1 MDSKKIKVAVVG
13 GGVMGLYISWKLSE
27 AGHDVSL
34 FDKKK
39 ENTLGHKC
47 CSALVSE
54 RIKQFVPITE
64 DCIENVISTCIINFP
79 KGKVK
84 LNFKPKHLALNREM
98 LIDILLELNKKAG
111 TRIILGQEIKKVPQ
125 GFDRVIGCDGA
136 FSVIRRS
143 LNLPDPK
150 IKNGVQAY
158 SLMKN
163 NSNITETFTSSDIFG
178 FCWKIP
184 KGDKIEY
191 GVLGNQSEVRRKMD
205 KILEIKGVEKDSF
218 LAAAVPCPRC
228 SLFNAGLIF
237 PKEKNITLCGDA
249 MGLTKPWSG
258 GGIIW
263 GLHAA
268 DILIKTFP
276 NFKKYKKETIKFF
289 WFKVLKGQISN
300 YLVQTIG
307 KRFPNIIP
315 KEMTYDNDFPSFKLL
330 LKRKSDS
337 L

>member
-1 MDSKKIKVAVVG
+1 MDNKKIKVAVVG
-13 GGVMGLYISWKLSE
+13 GGVMGLYISWKLAE
-27 AGHDVSL
+27 AGHEVSL

-39 ENTLGHKC
+39 EDTLGKKC
-47 CSALVSE
+47 CSVLVSE
-54 RIKQFVPITE
+54 RIKQFIPIAE
-64 DCIENVISTCIINFP
+64 GCIENTISACVINFP

-98 LIDILLELNKKAG
+98 LIDTLLKLNKKAG
-111 TRIILGQEIKKVPQ
+111 TRIILGQEIRKVPQ

-136 FSVIRRS
+136 FSIIRRS

-150 IKNGVQAY
+150 IKNGIQAY
-158 SLMKN
+158 SLAIS
-163 NSNITETFTSSDIFG
+163 NSHITETFTDSNIFG
-178 FCWKIP
+178 FCWRIP

-191 GVLGNQSEVRRKMD
+191 GALGNQSEVKKKLDR
-205 KILEIKGVEKDSF
+205 ILEIKGVEKDSIS
-218 LAAAVPCPRC
+218 AAAVPYPGFP
-228 SLFNAGLIF
+228 LFNAGLIF

-268 DILIKTFP
+268 DILVKTFP
-276 NFKKYKKETIKFF
+276 DFKKYKKQTIKFF
-289 WFKVLKGQISN
+289 WFKILKGQISN
-300 YLVQTIG
+300 YFVQTVG
-307 KRFPNIIP
+307 KRLTGLIP

-330 LKRKSDS
+330 LRGKSDS

>member
-1 MDSKKIKVAVVG
+1 MDNKKLKVAVVG
-13 GGVMGLYISWKLSE
+13 GGVIGLYISWKLSE
-27 AGHDVSL
+27 AGHIVSL

-39 ENTLGHKC
+39 EDTLGKKC
-47 CSALVSE
+47 CSTLVSE
-54 RIKQFVPITE
+54 RIKDFIPITKE
-64 DCIENVISTCIINFP
+64 CIENKISHCVINFP

-84 LNFKPKHLALNREM
+84 LNFNPKHLALNREL
-98 LIDILLELNKKAG
+98 LIDILLDLNKKNG

-136 FSVIRRS
+136 FSVVRRS

-150 IKNGVQAY
+150 IKNGIQAY
-158 SLMKN
+158 SLIKS
-163 NSNITETFTSSDIFG
+163 NSSTVETFTYSDIFG

-184 KGDKIEY
+184 KGNKIEY
-191 GVLGNQSEVRRKMD
+191 GALGNQLEVKKKID
-205 KILEIKGVEKDSF
+205 KIFAINGVEKDYL
-218 LAAAVPCPRC
+218 LAAAIPCPRFP
-228 SLFNAGLIF
+228 LFKAGLIF
-237 PKEKNITLCGDA
+237 PKERDITLCGDA

-276 NFKKYKKETIKFF
+276 DFKKYKKETVRFFKF
-289 WFKVLKGQISN
+289 KIIKGQISN

-307 KRFPNIIP
+307 KRFPIILP

-330 LKRKSDS
+330 LRRKSDS

>member
-1 MDSKKIKVAVVG
+1 MDNKNLKVAVVG
-13 GGVMGLYISWKLSE
+13 GGVMGLYISWKLAE
-27 AGHDVSL
+27 VGHEVSL

-39 ENTLGHKC
+39 EDTLGKKC
-47 CSALVSE
+47 CSCLVSE
-54 RIKQFVPITE
+54 RIKQFIPLTE
-64 DCIENVISTCIINFP
+64 DCVENKISSCVINFP

-84 LNFKPKHLALNREM
+84 LNFNPQHLALNREK
-98 LIDILLELNKKAG
+98 LINTLLDLNKKAG

-125 GFDRVIGCDGA
+125 GFDRIIGCDGA

-143 LNLPDPK
+143 LGLPDPK

-158 SLMKN
+158 SLIKN
-163 NSNITETFTSSDIFG
+163 NSSITETFTSNDIYG

-191 GVLGNQSEVRRKMD
+191 GVLGSQSDVKKKVD
-205 KILEIKGVEKDSF
+205 KILSIKGVERDSF
-218 LAAAVPCPRC
+218 SAAAVPGPRFP
-228 SLFNAGLIF
+228 LFNAGLIF
-237 PKEKNITLCGDA
+237 PKEKDVTLCGDA

-276 NFKKYKKETIKFF
+276 DFNKYRKETTKFF
-289 WFKVLKGQISN
+289 KFKILKGQISN
-300 YLVQTIG
+300 YLVQTVG
-307 KRFPNIIP
+307 KRFPGFLP
-315 KEMTYDNDFPSFKLL
+315 KEMEYDNDFPSFSIAFKH
-330 LKRKSDS
+330 KR
-337 L
+337 

>member
-1 MDSKKIKVAVVG
+1 MDNKKIKVAVVG

-39 ENTLGHKC
+39 EDAIGHKC

-54 RIKQFVPITE
+54 RIKQFIPITE
-64 DCIENVISTCIINFP
+64 ECVENTISACVINFP

-98 LIDILLELNKKAG
+98 LIDILLDLNKKAG

-143 LNLPDPK
+143 LDLPDPK
-150 IKNGVQAY
+150 IKNGIQAY
-158 SLMKN
+158 SLIRNK
-163 NSNITETFTSSDIFG
+163 SNITETFTSPNLFG

-191 GVLGNQSEVRRKMD
+191 GALGTQSEVKKKVD
-205 KILEIKGVEKDSF
+205 IILGIKGVEKDS
-218 LAAAVPCPRC
+218 LLSAAVPCPKFPW
-228 SLFNAGLIF
+228 FNAGLIF
-237 PKEKNITLCGDA
+237 PKDKNITLCGDA

-268 DILIKTFP
+268 NILIKTFP
-276 NFKKYKKETIKFF
+276 DFKKYKKETVRFFKF
-289 WFKVLKGQISN
+289 KILKGQISN
-300 YLVQTIG
+300 YLVQTVG
-307 KRFPNIIP
+307 KTFPKILP

-330 LKRKSDS
+330 LRGKSDS

>member
-1 MDSKKIKVAVVG
+1 MDNQKIKVAVVG

-27 AGHDVSL
+27 MGHEVSL

-39 ENTLGHKC
+39 EDTLGHKC
-47 CSALVSE
+47 CSCLVSE
-54 RIKQFVPITE
+54 RIKQFIPITE
-64 DCIENVISTCIINFP
+64 ECIENKISSCVINFP

-84 LNFKPKHLALNREM
+84 LNFSPKHLALNREM
-98 LIDILLELNKKAG
+98 IISILLDLNKKVG

-158 SLMKN
+158 SLIKN
-163 NSNITETFTSSDIFG
+163 NSNTTETFTSGDIYG

-191 GVLGNQSEVRRKMD
+191 GVLGSQTDVRKKVDR
-205 KILEIKGVEKDSF
+205 ILNIKGVERDSF
-218 LAAAVPCPRC
+218 SAAAVPCPKF

-276 NFKKYKKETIKFF
+276 DFKKYKKETVSFFKF
-289 WFKVLKGQISN
+289 KILKGQISN

-307 KRFPNIIP
+307 KRFPYVLP
-315 KEMTYDNDFPSFKLL
+315 KEMIYDNDFPSFSIA
-330 LKRKSDS
+330 LKHKK
-337 L
+337 

>member
-1 MDSKKIKVAVVG
+1 MDNKKIKVAVVG

-39 ENTLGHKC
+39 EETLGHKC

-54 RIKQFVPITE
+54 RIRQFIPIIE
-64 DCIENVISTCIINFP
+64 ECIENTIKHCVINFP

-84 LNFKPKHLALNREM
+84 LNFNPQHLALNREK
-98 LIDILLELNKKAG
+98 LIDILLDLNKKVG

-158 SLMKN
+158 AFIKS
-163 NSNITETFTSSDIFG
+163 NSNITETFTSGDIFG

-191 GVLGNQSEVRRKMD
+191 GALGNQTEIKRKID
-205 KILEIKGVEKDSF
+205 RILQIKGVEKDSI
-218 LAAAVPCPRC
+218 LAAAVPCPKFP
-228 SLFNAGLIF
+228 LFNAGLIF
-237 PKEKNITLCGDA
+237 PKEKDITLCGDA

-268 DILIKTFP
+268 DILVKTFP
-276 NFKKYKKETIKFF
+276 DFKKYKKETIKFF
-289 WFKVLKGQISN
+289 WFKILKGQISN

-307 KRFPNIIP
+307 KRFSNIIP
-315 KEMTYDNDFPSFKLL
+315 REMTYDNDFPSFKLL
-330 LKRKSDS
+330 LRGKSDS

>member
-1 MDSKKIKVAVVG
+1 MDNKKIKVAVVG

-27 AGHDVSL
+27 MGHEVSL
-34 FDKKK
+34 FDRKK
-39 ENTLGHKC
+39 EDVLGKKC
-47 CSALVSE
+47 CSSLVSE
-54 RIKQFVPITE
+54 RIKQFIPITGK
-64 DCIENVISTCIINFP
+64 CIENKIFFCIINFP

-84 LNFKPKHLALNREM
+84 LNFNPKHLALNREM
-98 LIDILLELNKKAG
+98 LISILLDLNKKAG

-125 GFDRVIGCDGA
+125 GFDRIIGCDGA
-136 FSVIRRS
+136 FSAIRRS

-150 IKNGVQAY
+150 IKNGIQAY
-158 SLMKN
+158 SLIKN
-163 NSNITETFTSSDIFG
+163 NSNITETFASSDIFG

-184 KGDKIEY
+184 KGEKIEY
-191 GVLGNQSEVRRKMD
+191 GALGNQSEVKKKAD
-205 KILEIKGVEKDSF
+205 KILEIRGIEKDSF
-218 LAAAVPCPRC
+218 SAAAIPCPKF

-237 PKEKNITLCGDA
+237 PKEKNVTLCGDA

-263 GLHAA
+263 GLYAA

-276 NFKKYKKETIKFF
+276 DFKKYKKETVRFFKF
-289 WFKVLKGQISN
+289 KILKGQISN

-307 KRFPNIIP
+307 KRFSNILP
-315 KEMTYDNDFPSFKLL
+315 KEMVYDNDFPSFKLL
-330 LKRKSDS
+330 LRGKSDS

>member
-1 MDSKKIKVAVVG
+1 MDNKKIKVAVVG

-39 ENTLGHKC
+39 EDTIRKKC

-54 RIKQFVPITE
+54 RIKQFIPLTE
-64 DCIENVISTCIINFP
+64 ECIENTISACIINFSE
-79 KGKVK
+79 GKIK
-84 LNFKPKHLALNREM
+84 LNFNPQHLALNREK
-98 LIDILLELNKKAG
+98 LIDILLNLNKKVG

-143 LNLPDPK
+143 LGLADPK

-158 SLMKN
+158 SLVKS
-163 NSNITETFTSSDIFG
+163 NSHITETFTSKDIFG

-191 GVLGNQSEVRRKMD
+191 GVLGNQAEVKKKIN
-205 KILEIKGVEKDSF
+205 KILEIKEVEKDSF
-218 LAAAVPCPRC
+218 LAAAVPCPGFP
-228 SLFNAGLIF
+228 LLDAGLIF

-276 NFKKYKKETIKFF
+276 DFKKYKKETIKFF
-289 WFKVLKGQISN
+289 WFKILKGQISN
-300 YLVQTIG
+300 YLVQTVG
-307 KRFPNIIP
+307 KVFTNMIP
-315 KEMTYDNDFPSFKLL
+315 KEMEYDNDFPSFKLL

>member
-1 MDSKKIKVAVVG
+1 MDNKKIKVAVVG
-13 GGVMGLYISWKLSE
+13 GGVMGLYISWKLAE

-39 ENTLGHKC
+39 EETFRYKC

-54 RIKQFVPITE
+54 RIKQFIPITKE
-64 DCIENVISTCIINFP
+64 CIENTISHCVINFP

-84 LNFKPKHLALNREM
+84 LNFNPRHLALNREM
-98 LIDILLELNKKAG
+98 MIEILLELNKKAG

-125 GFDRVIGCDGA
+125 GFDKIIGCDGA

-143 LNLPDPK
+143 LGLPDPEIK
-150 IKNGVQAY
+150 IGVQAY
-158 SLMKN
+158 SLAKSR
-163 NSNITETFTSSDIFG
+163 SNTTETFTDSDIFG

-191 GVLGNQSEVRRKMD
+191 GSLGSQEEVRKKLN
-205 KILEIKGVEKDSF
+205 KILEIKGVEKDTVS
-218 LAAAVPCPRC
+218 AAAVPGPKF

-237 PKEKNITLCGDA
+237 PKEKDITLCGDA

-276 NFKKYKKETIKFF
+276 DFKEYKKQTIKFF
-289 WFKVLKGQISN
+289 RFKILKGQISN
-300 YLVQTIG
+300 YLVQTVG
-307 KRFPNIIP
+307 KSFTKLLP
-315 KEMTYDNDFPSFKLL
+315 KEMTYDNDFPSFQIAFKE
-330 LKRKSDS
+330 KK
-337 L
+337 

>member
-1 MDSKKIKVAVVG
+1 MDNQKLKVAVVG

-27 AGHDVSL
+27 AGHEVSL

-39 ENTLGHKC
+39 EDTLGKKC

-54 RIKQFVPITE
+54 KIKQFIPLTDE
-64 DCIENVISTCIINFP
+64 CIENKISSCVINFP

-84 LNFKPKHLALNREM
+84 LNFNPQHLALNRET
-98 LIDILLELNKKAG
+98 LINILLDLNKKAG

-125 GFDRVIGCDGA
+125 GFDRIIGCDGA

-163 NSNITETFTSSDIFG
+163 NSNITETFTDSNIFG

-191 GVLGNQSEVRRKMD
+191 GAIGNQSEVKKKVD
-205 KILEIKGVEKDSF
+205 KILEIKGVERDSF
-218 LAAAVPCPRC
+218 SAAAVPCPQF

-237 PKEKNITLCGDA
+237 PKEKDITLCGDA

-276 NFKKYKKETIKFF
+276 DFKKYKKEIVRFFKF
-289 WFKVLKGQISN
+289 KILKGQVSN

-307 KRFPNIIP
+307 KRLPFLLP
-315 KEMTYDNDFPSFKLL
+315 KEMTYDNDFPSLKLL
-330 LKRKSDS
+330 FRGKSDS

>member
-1 MDSKKIKVAVVG
+1 MDNKKIKVAVVG

-27 AGHDVSL
+27 LGHDVSL

-39 ENTLGHKC
+39 EDMLGHKC

-54 RIKQFVPITE
+54 RIKQFIPITDE
-64 DCIENVISTCIINFP
+64 CIENEISACVINFP
-79 KGKVK
+79 KAKVK
-84 LNFKPKHLALNREM
+84 LNFKPKHLALNREK
-98 LIDILLELNKKAG
+98 LIDILLDLNKKVG

-125 GFDRVIGCDGA
+125 GFDRIIGCDGA

-158 SLMKN
+158 SITKN
-163 NSNITETFTSSDIFG
+163 DSHITETYTSSDIFG

-184 KGDKIEY
+184 KGDKVEY
-191 GVLGNQSEVRRKMD
+191 GALGSQQQVRNKID
-205 KILEIKGVEKDSF
+205 KILAIKGVEKDSIC
-218 LAAAVPCPRC
+218 AAAVPCPKFP
-228 SLFNAGLIF
+228 LFNAGLIF
-237 PKEKNITLCGDA
+237 PREKEITLCGDA

-268 DILIKTFP
+268 DILVKTFP

-289 WFKVLKGQISN
+289 WFKILKGQISN

-307 KRFPNIIP
+307 KTFPKLFP

-330 LKRKSDS
+330 LRGKSGS

>member
-1 MDSKKIKVAVVG
+1 
-13 GGVMGLYISWKLSE
+13 MGLYISWKLSE
-27 AGHDVSL
+27 MGHDVSL
-34 FDKKK
+34 FDRKK
-39 ENTLGHKC
+39 EDALGKKC
-47 CSALVSE
+47 CSTLVSE
-54 RIKQFVPITE
+54 RIKQFIPITGK
-64 DCIENVISTCIINFP
+64 CIENKISSCVINFP
-79 KGKVK
+79 RGKVK
-84 LNFKPKHLALNREM
+84 LNFKPHHLALNRET
-98 LIDILLELNKKAG
+98 LISILLDLNKKTG

-125 GFDRVIGCDGA
+125 GFDRIIGCDGA

-158 SLMKN
+158 SLIKN
-163 NSNITETFTSSDIFG
+163 NSNITETFTDSSIFG

-191 GVLGNQSEVRRKMD
+191 GALGNQLEVKNKTD
-205 KILEIKGVEKDSF
+205 KILGIKGVERDSF
-218 LAAAVPCPRC
+218 SAAAIPCPKF

-237 PKEKNITLCGDA
+237 PKEKYITLCGDA

-263 GLHAA
+263 GLYAA

-276 NFKKYKKETIKFF
+276 DFKKYKKETIRFFKF
-289 WFKVLKGQISN
+289 KILKGQISN
-300 YLVQTIG
+300 YLVQTVG
-307 KRFPNIIP
+307 KIFTNIIP
-315 KEMTYDNDFPSFKLL
+315 KEMTYDNDFPSIKLL
-330 LKRKSDS
+330 LRGKSDS

>member
-1 MDSKKIKVAVVG
+1 MDNKNLKVAVVG

-27 AGHDVSL
+27 TGHDVSL

-39 ENTLGHKC
+39 EDTLGHKC
-47 CSALVSE
+47 CSCLVSE
-54 RIKQFVPITE
+54 RIKQFIPITE
-64 DCIENVISTCIINFP
+64 ECIENKISSCVINFP

-84 LNFKPKHLALNREM
+84 LNFSPKHLALNREM
-98 LIDILLELNKKAG
+98 IISILLDLNKKVG

-158 SLMKN
+158 SLIKN
-163 NSNITETFTSSDIFG
+163 NSNTTETFTSGDIYG

-191 GVLGNQSEVRRKMD
+191 GVLGSQTDVRKKVDR
-205 KILEIKGVEKDSF
+205 ILNIKGVERDSF
-218 LAAAVPCPRC
+218 SAAAVPCPKF

-276 NFKKYKKETIKFF
+276 DFKKYKKETVSFFKF
-289 WFKVLKGQISN
+289 KILKGQISN

-307 KRFPNIIP
+307 KRFPYVLP
-315 KEMTYDNDFPSFKLL
+315 KEMIYDNDFPSFSIA
-330 LKRKSDS
+330 LKHKK
-337 L
+337 

>member
-1 MDSKKIKVAVVG
+1 MDNKKLKVAIVG
-13 GGVMGLYISWKLSE
+13 GGVMGLYISWKLAE

-39 ENTLGHKC
+39 EDTLGHKC

-54 RIKQFVPITE
+54 RIKQFVPLTE
-64 DCIENVISTCIINFP
+64 ECIENEITSCVINFP

-84 LNFKPKHLALNREM
+84 LNFNPKHLALNRET
-98 LIDILLELNKKAG
+98 LISILLDLNKKVG
-111 TRIILGQEIKKVPQ
+111 TKIILGQEIRRVPQ

-136 FSVIRRS
+136 FSIIRRS
-143 LNLPDPK
+143 LGLKDPV

-158 SLMKN
+158 SLIKD
-163 NSNITETFTSSDIFG
+163 NSKTTETYTFSDLFG

-184 KGDKIEY
+184 KRDKIEY
-191 GVLGNQSEVRRKMD
+191 GALGSQSAVKRKID
-205 KILEIKGVEKDSF
+205 QILVIKGVERDS
-218 LAAAVPCPRC
+218 LCAAAVPCPHFP
-228 SLFNAGLIF
+228 LINAGLIF
-237 PKEKNITLCGDA
+237 PKEKNVTLCGDA

-276 NFKKYKKETIKFF
+276 DFRKYRKETVRFF
-289 WFKVLKGQISN
+289 WFKILKGQISN
-300 YLVQTIG
+300 WLVQTIG
-307 KRFPNIIP
+307 KTFTGIIP

-330 LKRKSDS
+330 LRRKSDS

>member
-1 MDSKKIKVAVVG
+1 MDNKKIKVAVVG

-27 AGHDVSL
+27 AGHEVSL

-39 ENTLGHKC
+39 EDALGIKC

-54 RIKQFVPITE
+54 RIKQFIPITE
-64 DCIENVISTCIINFP
+64 ECMENKISSCVINFP
-79 KGKVK
+79 KGRVK
-84 LNFKPKHLALNREM
+84 LNFSPKHLALNRKT
-98 LIDILLELNKKAG
+98 LINILLDLNKKAG

-125 GFDRVIGCDGA
+125 GFDRIIGCDGA

-150 IKNGVQAY
+150 IKNGFQAY
-158 SLMKN
+158 SFLKDG
-163 NSNITETFTSSDIFG
+163 SDTTETFTSPDIFG

-184 KGDKIEY
+184 KGDMIEY
-191 GVLGNQSEVRRKMD
+191 GVFGSQSEVRKKVD
-205 KILEIKGVEKDSF
+205 KIAGIKGVEKDSF
-218 LAAAVPCPRC
+218 MAAAIPCPKFPL
-228 SLFNAGLIF
+228 SNAGLIF
-237 PKEKNITLCGDA
+237 SRGRNITLCGDA

-263 GLHAA
+263 GLYAA

-276 NFKKYKKETIKFF
+276 DFKKYRKETIRFFKF
-289 WFKVLKGQISN
+289 KILKGQVSN

-307 KRFPNIIP
+307 KRFPMILP
-315 KEMTYDNDFPSFKLL
+315 KEMEYDNDFPSLQIAF
-330 LKRKSDS
+330 KRKK
-337 L
+337 

>member
-1 MDSKKIKVAVVG
+1 MDNKKIKVAVVG

-27 AGHDVSL
+27 AGHDVSI

-39 ENTLGHKC
+39 EETLGHKC

-54 RIKQFVPITE
+54 RIKQFIPISNE
-64 DCIENVISTCIINFP
+64 CIENTISHCVINFP

-84 LNFKPKHLALNREM
+84 LNFSPKHLALSREM
-98 LIDILLELNKKAG
+98 VIDILLDLNKKSG

-143 LNLPDPK
+143 LGLPDPK

-158 SLMKN
+158 SLAKSH
-163 NSNITETFTSSDIFG
+163 SNITETFTAPDIFG

-184 KGDKIEY
+184 KGDKTEY
-191 GVLGNQSEVRRKMD
+191 GVLGSQEEVRNKLN
-205 KILEIKGVEKDSF
+205 KILEIKGVEKDSVS
-218 LAAAVPCPRC
+218 AAAVPGPRFP
-228 SLFNAGLIF
+228 LFDAGLIF
-237 PKEKNITLCGDA
+237 PKEKDVTLCGDA

-276 NFKKYKKETIKFF
+276 DFKEYKKQTVKFF
-289 WFKVLKGQISN
+289 WFKILKGQISN
-300 YLVQTIG
+300 YLVQTVG
-307 KRFPNIIP
+307 KIFTGLLP
-315 KEMTYDNDFPSFKLL
+315 KEITYDNDFPSFKLL
-330 LKRKSDS
+330 LKGKSDS

>member
-1 MDSKKIKVAVVG
+1 MDNKNLKVAVVG

-27 AGHDVSL
+27 MGHEVSL

-39 ENTLGHKC
+39 EDTLGHKC
-47 CSALVSE
+47 CSCLVSE
-54 RIKQFVPITE
+54 RIKQFIPITE
-64 DCIENVISTCIINFP
+64 ECIENKISSCVINFP

-84 LNFKPKHLALNREM
+84 LNFSPKHLALNREM
-98 LIDILLELNKKAG
+98 IINILLDLNKKVG

-158 SLMKN
+158 SLIKN
-163 NSNITETFTSSDIFG
+163 NSNTTETFTSGDIYG

-191 GVLGNQSEVRRKMD
+191 GALGSQTDVRKKVDR
-205 KILEIKGVEKDSF
+205 ILNIKGVERDSF
-218 LAAAVPCPRC
+218 SAAAVPCPKF

-276 NFKKYKKETIKFF
+276 DFKKYKKETVGFFKF
-289 WFKVLKGQISN
+289 KILKGQISN
-300 YLVQTIG
+300 YLVQTVG
-307 KRFPNIIP
+307 KRFPCVLP
-315 KEMTYDNDFPSFKLL
+315 KEMIYDNDFPSFSIA
-330 LKRKSDS
+330 LKHKK
-337 L
+337 